1 MKLRTL
7 GSSDL
12 QLSPIGLG
20 CWQFSKGNGIIG
32 KFWPAL
38 KDETVREIVQT
49 SLDNGIN
56 WCDTAE
62 VYGWGASETSLTS
75 ALDSLGK
82 DALIATKWWP
92 AFRTAS
98 SIPRIIEEQRKRL
111 KHIDLYQV
119 HQPFGFSSVEEEMD
133 AMARLVEEK
142 KIRYIGVSNFSAG
155 KMRCADTQ
163 LRQYGLR
170 LISNQV
176 QYNLLERDI
185 ETNGVMEIAKEIG
198 VSIIAYSPLK
208 QGILTGKFHNDPGA
222 VQRLTGFREYL
233 SDFKPKGLERSR
245 PLINLLHE
253 IAQKHNVVPAQI
265 ALAWIISN
273 ESVFAIPGA
282 SSSAQALKNAA
293 SMDIKLSD
301 DEKQLLDEMSK
312 RCIKLEK
319 V

>member
-20 CWQFSKGNGIIG
+20 CWQFSKGNGFIG
-32 KFWPAL
+32 KFWSTL
-38 KDETVREIVQT
+38 KDEIVREIVQT
-49 SLDNGIN
+49 SLDSGIN

-62 VYGWGASETSLTS
+62 VYGWGASETALTS

-92 AFRTAS
+92 AFRTAG
-98 SIPRIIEEQRKRL
+98 SIPRVIEEQLQRL

-119 HQPFGFSSVEEEMD
+119 HQPFGFSSVEKEMD
-133 AMARLVEEK
+133 AMASLVEK
-142 KIRYIGVSNFSAG
+142 KKVRYIGVSNFSAG
-155 KMRCADTQ
+155 KMRRADTQ
-163 LRQYGLR
+163 LHKYGLR

-176 QYNLLERDI
+176 LYNLLDRDI
-185 ETNGVMEIAKEIG
+185 ETNGVIEIAKEIG

-208 QGILTGKFHNDPGA
+208 QGILTGRFHNDSGA
-222 VQRLTGFREYL
+222 VQRLVGFRKYL
-233 SDFKPKGLERSR
+233 SAFKPKGLERTR
-245 PLINLLHE
+245 PLINLLNE
-253 IAQKHNVVPAQI
+253 IAQKHNVVPAQV
-265 ALAWIISN
+265 ALAWVISN
-273 ESVFAIPGA
+273 EAVVAIPGA

-301 DEKQLLDEMSK
+301 EEIHLLDEMSR
-312 RCIKLEK
+312 RCMKHER

>member
-38 KDETVREIVQT
+38 TDETVRDIVRT

-62 VYGWGASETSLTS
+62 VYGWGASETAVTS

-82 DALIATKWWP
+82 DTLIATKWWP

-98 SIPRIIEEQRKRL
+98 SIPRVVEEQLQRL

-119 HQPFGFSSVEEEMD
+119 HQPYGFSSVENEMD
-133 AMARLVEEK
+133 ALASLVEKK
-142 KIRYIGVSNFSAG
+142 KIKYIGVSNFSAG
-155 KMRCADTQ
+155 KMRRADTR

-176 QYNLLERDI
+176 QYNLLDRGI

-208 QGILTGKFHNDPGA
+208 QGILTGRFHTDPQA
-222 VQRLTGFREYL
+222 VQRLTGFRKYL
-233 SDFKPKGLERSR
+233 PEFKPKGLEQSR

-253 IAQKHNVVPAQI
+253 IAEKHNVVPAQI
-265 ALAWIISN
+265 ALAWIISH

-293 SMDIKLSD
+293 SMDIQLPD
-301 DEKQLLDEMSK
+301 DEKQLIDEMSK
-312 RCIKLEK
+312 HCIKQEK

>member
-7 GSSDL
+7 GSSEL

-32 KFWPAL
+32 KFWSAL

-49 SLDNGIN
+49 SLDGGIN

-62 VYGWGASETSLTS
+62 VYGWGASETALTS

-98 SIPRIIEEQRKRL
+98 SIPRVIEEQLQRL

-119 HQPFGFSSVEEEMD
+119 HQPFGFSSVEDEMD
-133 AMARLVEEK
+133 AMARLVEKK

-155 KMRCADTQ
+155 KMRRADTQ

-176 QYNLLERDI
+176 LYNLLDRDI

-208 QGILTGKFHNDPGA
+208 QGILTGRFHNDPDA
-222 VQRLTGFREYL
+222 AQQLTGFRKYL
-233 SDFKPKGLERSR
+233 SDFKPKGLERTW
-245 PLINLLHE
+245 PLVNLLNE

-265 ALAWIISN
+265 ALAWVIADN
-273 ESVFAIPGA
+273 AVLAIPGA

-301 DEKQLLDEMSK
+301 DEKQLLDEMSTHCMK
-312 RCIKLEK
+312 QKK